1 MGPYAYKGN
10 QWVSFDD
17 RDSLRAKT
25 RWIRE
30 RGLGGGMIWALD
42 LDDFNGVCSQGKYPL
57 LTVIADG
64 LNIRNNAMSSSTSAP
79 EGGEMSGGA
88 GSSTSVMTTTSA
100 PSTTVATTQGP
111 EVSSFALIRSD
122 RGRVG
127 TKSTLK
133 NMKLICLTARAS

>member
-25 RWIRE
+25 TWIRE

-64 LNIRNNAMSSSTSAP
+64 LSIQNNAMNSSTAAP
-79 EGGEMSGGA
+79 EGGEMSGGG

-111 EVSSFALIRSD
+111 EVCSTVLIRPGIWD
-122 RGRVG
+122 V
-127 TKSTLK
+127 
-133 NMKLICLTARAS
+133 